1 MGTVNVIKTIKF
13 IHEFCVVLVKI
24 GTFYSAYGKDAYI
37 ISYLFKYKI
46 KEKENVPICSFPV
59 SSLSKVENTLE
70 KNKINYIVVDK
81 RSNYS
86 VEEKVINKQ
95 ENNYVKMLEK
105 ANKSI
110 TYMLRIQKIYNY
122 LLEKRDSKNIERKL
136 EVIEEIVRND

>member
-1 MGTVNVIKTIKF
+1 M
-13 IHEFCVVLVKI
+13 
-24 GTFYSAYGKDAYI
+24 
-37 ISYLFKYKI
+37 
-46 KEKENVPICSFPV
+46 
-59 SSLSKVENTLE
+59 
-70 KNKINYIVVDK
+70 VDK